1 MYIFHGR
8 QIAGSLDINKISDG
22 SYLDVFHPDSDA
34 AFSQEDLLEI
44 ISP

>member
-1 MYIFHGR
+1 LFARNGR
-8 QIAGSLDINKISDG
+8 QIAGSLDINKIPDG